1 MNFTQRYQELQD
13 MSRELGRRLCE
24 AELSGDIHECARI
37 LTERTKIAVESKQ
50 IETEMAKAKRDIA
63 VATIQMQSD
72 AVRTMARSCQWAKL
86 SELVKPINPGLSNH
100 MWWLHSNKVI
110 AGRPIYNESE
120 AQVRA
125 ELEDLIKELTGGR

>member
-1 MNFTQRYQELQD
+1 M
-13 MSRELGRRLCE
+13 G
-24 AELSGDIHECARI
+24 
-37 LTERTKIAVESKQ
+37 KV
-50 IETEMAKAKRDIA
+50 
-63 VATIQMQSD
+63 
-72 AVRTMARSCQWAKL
+72 